1 MLALP
6 TIAGGAMTPRFA
18 QLDRIFA
25 AFAEPSPAQL
35 MQQQT
40 FSGRPLTGSLLKCC
54 AVVEA
59 MLTHGLSSA
68 GLALLPPLL
77 ALPLR
82 EAMRTCQLDPPAAWP
97 RAAYELIDRPDLAL
111 QTIDAPLNIP
121 SASVSAA
128 WSVLAQYSPLASF
141 HAHLRPTRR

>member
-1 MLALP
+1 MQGRRDGSLRDISALP
-6 TIAGGAMTPRFA
+6 ANADAATTPRFA
-18 QLDRIFA
+18 QLDRVFA
-25 AFAEPSPAQL
+25 AFAEPSPSTLA
-35 MQQQT
+35 QQQT

-54 AVVEA
+54 AVAEA
-59 MLTHGLSSA
+59 MLTHGLPSA

-128 WSVLAQYSPLASF
+128 
-141 HAHLRPTRR
+141 